1 MAKVLWVFL
10 AVIISS
16 CGSEKVVD
24 LIIYD
29 EYALPLP
36 HFCPKLKED
45 LEASKLL
52 DSIKFYGTPI
62 PVSTLSL
69 TIDTSAV
76 KRLDIPIDKFS
87 KRLKEVEDSLNSGS
101 KNFQNVTYL
110 DYLNPKDGKKIPFSS
125 LVEIKAHSGYLQ
137 PEVFIPEPKEF
148 YYKDERAVNVKL
160 YVKDGKMK
168 ETLLF
173 VKQLINSDYK
183 KSFTKYEITTI
194 KKN

>member
-1 MAKVLWVFL
+1 MTKTLFVFL
-10 AVIISS
+10 VLITSS
-16 CGSEKVVD
+16 CGSQNVID

-62 PVSTLSL
+62 PISVFSMEM
-69 TIDTSAV
+69 DTSVV
-76 KRLDIPIDKFS
+76 KRLDIPLEKFS
-87 KRLKEVEDSLNSGS
+87 RRLKEVEDSLNSGS
-101 KNFQNVTYL
+101 KNFQNITNL
-110 DYLNPKDGKKIPFSS
+110 DYLNPKDGKRIPFSS
-125 LVEIKAHSGYLQ
+125 LVEIKAHAGYLQ
-137 PEVFIPEPKEF
+137 SEVFIPEPKEF

-160 YVKDGKMK
+160 YVKNGKMK

-173 VKQLINSDYK
+173 VKQLINVDHK
-183 KSFTKYEITTI
+183 KSFINY
-194 KKN
+194 